1 MFALHE
7 RALEDAKYCIR
18 NVAKEEYDDKTD
30 NKKYISVQC
39 SL

>member
-18 NVAKEEYDDKTD
+18 NVTKEENGDKTD